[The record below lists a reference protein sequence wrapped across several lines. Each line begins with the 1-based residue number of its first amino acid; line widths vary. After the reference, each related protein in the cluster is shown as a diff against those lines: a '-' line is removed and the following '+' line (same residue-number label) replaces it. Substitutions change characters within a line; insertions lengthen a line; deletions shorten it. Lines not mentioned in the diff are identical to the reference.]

1 MGETTQTV
9 IGEAAADG
17 LLCLRCGYD
26 LRGNAAE
33 RCSECGWEIDR
44 ELLSGGTFP
53 WERRRYRGRFVSYVK
68 TVWQVSVGSRK
79 LRDAAERRH
88 ALADGLSF
96 ARVTG
101 AIAAIALVGIFF
113 LTLGKGELW
122 RLAISAQTG
131 WPPPPPRPVWVE
143 ELLVPWSAGVTLL
156 PVVPAMLI
164 VFAFFITRSQ
174 RRLFA
179 AKDEESAAAQSAA
192 AVGCYAAAP
201 MAWLLPAAILFAAW
215 PQTDQLFLAGYPAL
229 ALMGL
234 GILVALFGIGM
245 RVRHAVK
252 HTQPNIFF
260 MPAMLLAG
268 TMLFVIPLW
277 LMEVGIVLK
286 QFSLL
291 APLLAASAVILLS
304 LFRIVQWA
312 ARVRGSRADRA
323 TAQGVRLIGLW
334 LLEALFLLGILPW
347 CIGLVW
353 IVIDS
358 FR

>member
-1 MGETTQTV
+1 
-9 IGEAAADG
+9 
-17 LLCLRCGYD
+17 
-26 LRGNAAE
+26 
-33 RCSECGWEIDR
+33 
-44 ELLSGGTFP
+44 
-53 WERRRYRGRFVSYVK
+53 
-68 TVWQVSVGSRK
+68 
-79 LRDAAERRH
+79 
-88 ALADGLSF
+88 
-96 ARVTG
+96 
-101 AIAAIALVGIFF
+101 
-113 LTLGKGELW
+113 
-122 RLAISAQTG
+122 
-131 WPPPPPRPVWVE
+131 
-143 ELLVPWSAGVTLL
+143 
-156 PVVPAMLI
+156 VVPAMLI